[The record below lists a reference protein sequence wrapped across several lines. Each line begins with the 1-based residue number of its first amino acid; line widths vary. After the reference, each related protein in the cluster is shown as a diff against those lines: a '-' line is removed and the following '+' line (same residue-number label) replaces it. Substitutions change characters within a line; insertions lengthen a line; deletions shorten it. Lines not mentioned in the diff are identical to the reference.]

1 MQRDLVDRA
10 NFAPLSINW
19 ADGLFLFTPVFGKG
33 QFLKLAGLRYS
44 FLVVNQTPKASG
56 EKTMPCQQTLK
67 IGQMIPCKE
76 ETL

>member
-10 NFAPLSINW
+10 NFAPLNINW
-19 ADGLFLFTPVFGKG
+19 ADGLFSSPSILGEG

-56 EKTMPCQQTLK
+56 AKTMPCQQTLK
-67 IGQMIPCKE
+67 NRSNDSV
-76 ETL
+76 